1 MIRGE
6 LVDKNDEQTY
16 CESLI
21 ENYEREDLS
30 DYEKALFFE
39 RMNKEF
45 RRTYEEIGRM
55 VNLSKQQVG
64 SYVAMLRL
72 FSPSQIA
79 SNSGLADSIHQL
91 SEHHARILSRVQDR
105 EAREDLTLM
114 VVRRHLSVRELT
126 NIVSHLK
133 VWFPKESLEARSEQA
148 VRQSFPLP
156 SESEQDQMEIKRIIS
171 DEFRLSHRGDFEKF
185 QNMHLLEDR
194 LSVFFS
200 SPPHDIYQ
208 GSRAMTRDLE
218 WFYHNASKSNSKIDG
233 MRIELL
239 GETAVATLRV
249 EYDNQESRHTSQ
261 RSIRGTVVLVKRNRE
276 WKIFHEHWSEM
287 KPNTTSDSVPSLQIR
302 A

>member
-1 MIRGE
+1 MTDTFSLDLIEPGCYNSRIRYSSSNIERLAHSLDENGQLTPIRIRTSQNHPGKFEIIDGHRRFIAAKKLGWKMIRGE

-126 NIVSHLK
+126 NSVSHLK

-148 VRQSFPLP
+148 VRQS
-156 SESEQDQMEIKRIIS
+156 
-171 DEFRLSHRGDFEKF
+171 
-185 QNMHLLEDR
+185 
-194 LSVFFS
+194 
-200 SPPHDIYQ
+200 
-208 GSRAMTRDLE
+208 
-218 WFYHNASKSNSKIDG
+218 
-233 MRIELL
+233 
-239 GETAVATLRV
+239 
-249 EYDNQESRHTSQ
+249 
-261 RSIRGTVVLVKRNRE
+261 
-276 WKIFHEHWSEM
+276 
-287 KPNTTSDSVPSLQIR
+287 
-302 A
+302 